1 MQEEQGR
8 QMPKE
13 NDESKFNYY
22 SLSSLASNLTVQLQR
37 QLTVQRLQE
46 VGFLLDLIR
55 VQNHS

>member
-8 QMPKE
+8 PMPKE